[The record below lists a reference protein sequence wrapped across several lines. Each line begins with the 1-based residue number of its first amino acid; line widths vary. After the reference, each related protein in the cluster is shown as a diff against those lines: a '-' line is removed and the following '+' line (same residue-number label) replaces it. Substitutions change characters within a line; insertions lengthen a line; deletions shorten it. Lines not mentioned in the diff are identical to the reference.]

1 MTFVNSQ
8 VRVLLLM
15 ISRLLPRQFVT
26 QMEIVFSYDPKKFF
40 IVFPF
45 LKPKS
50 LKAKLYQGVTLVQ

>member
-1 MTFVNSQ
+1 
-8 VRVLLLM
+8 M